1 MPEESPVRVGDLA
14 PVANEPG
21 GPRASAAVSAADAQ
35 ALPAL
40 AALLAAPAGEYRERL
55 DAIAARVREETSAD
69 VRLAL
74 QTAARLLPELR
85 RREERP

>member
-14 PVANEPG
+14 PAANEPG
-21 GPRASAAVSAADAQ
+21 GARTAAVSAVDAQ
-35 ALPAL
+35 ALPLL
-40 AALLAAPAGEYRERL
+40 AALLAAPAGEFRERL
-55 DAIAARVREETSAD
+55 DAIAARLREEASAD

-74 QTAARLLPELR
+74 QKAAQLLPELR